1 MEQIEQKEV
10 KYIAPKKNGAGG
22 VKQNLYFDRVF
33 YEGIVGSCDCAKETI
48 IFAR

>member
-1 MEQIEQKEV
+1 MEQKEQKEV
-10 KYIAPKKNGAGG
+10 KYIAQKKIGAGG

-33 YEGIVGSCDCAKETI
+33 YEGIVGSWGCAKETI